1 MVSTASPERSAK
13 GEVLREKQKH
23 QRVEVRMPHAA
34 ITGQADVCQGDT
46 AGFIPHP
53 APLSDLFSWQQSKH
67 ISPIRLLSRGDYLDI
82 EVLRVFLA
90 ITPDHTPRCHPAHRT
105 RCQTSARSFW

>member
-34 ITGQADVCQGDT
+34 ITGQADVCQGDA
-46 AGFIPHP
+46 AGFIPIQPH
-53 APLSDLFSWQQSKH
+53 SQTC
-67 ISPIRLLSRGDYLDI
+67 
-82 EVLRVFLA
+82 FLGNKA
-90 ITPDHTPRCHPAHRT
+90 STL
-105 RCQTSARSFW
+105 AR